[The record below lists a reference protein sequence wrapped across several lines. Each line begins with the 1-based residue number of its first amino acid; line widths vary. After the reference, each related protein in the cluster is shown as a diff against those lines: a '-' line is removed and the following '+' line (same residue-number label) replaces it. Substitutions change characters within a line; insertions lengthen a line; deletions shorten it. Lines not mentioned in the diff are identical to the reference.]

1 MASSNGGRFREL
13 LKKYGKVALGVHF
26 SVSAA
31 SITGLYIAIKNNV
44 DVESLLHKV
53 GMSGVSTK
61 DEQQQQLHPPP
72 TETLDEFVIEE
83 RPSSENQ
90 QPTLQKRNRT
100 AELAATSGGA
110 LALAVL
116 CNKALFP
123 IRVPITIA
131 LTPPVARFLARRRI
145 IKNNVWPL
153 LLFFSLFH
161 TLFFLFTEK
170 GMWKLWFNVVST
182 QNGFWKLILL
192 EYGKKLFLGW
202 RTETRFLGGLGFGY
216 RGEDDEFVRC
226 DWAVLKGLVP
236 TRFWLGI
243 LAIIWHLH
251 YLVL

>member
-1 MASSNGGRFREL
+1 MASPTGGRFREL
-13 LKKYGKVALGVHF
+13 LRKYGKVALGVHF

-61 DEQQQQLHPPP
+61 DEQQDPLNAPS
-72 TETLDEFVIEE
+72 TDSLDGFVMEQK
-83 RPSSENQ
+83 PSSENQ
-90 QPTLQKRNRT
+90 PPTVPKRNRT

-145 IKNNVWPL
+145 IKNNV
-153 LLFFSLFH
+153 
-161 TLFFLFTEK
+161 
-170 GMWKLWFNVVST
+170 
-182 QNGFWKLILL
+182 
-192 EYGKKLFLGW
+192 
-202 RTETRFLGGLGFGY
+202 
-216 RGEDDEFVRC
+216 
-226 DWAVLKGLVP
+226 
-236 TRFWLGI
+236 
-243 LAIIWHLH
+243 
-251 YLVL
+251 